1 MSLLR
6 GRIVWRLALA
16 AVAGVVAVE
25 TLAAAGLAPG
35 GLGLP
40 WHVAIDLAIIAS
52 VFAAGLLAAQA
63 ADARSGQRI
72 AGSLA
77 ELSRRET
84 ELRATLE
91 NMQQG
96 VAMYDADYR
105 LVTWNQRFRE
115 YLELPDEFLDGQR
128 TFSDYIRYLAERG
141 EFGKISDIE
150 ALIAQRLEP
159 LSREHWLERTRP
171 DGTILEIYRNPI
183 PGGGFIAIYTDVTAR
198 RQGESLLRDEEE
210 RFRAIDRAAPIAV
223 VIANAKDQRVRHVNP
238 YFVDFFGLL
247 EAHQIDGLDDYTV
260 RRMAALALL
269 DRPIVEVFPD
279 PAQGQQLAALL
290 ARGKTGSMDQ
300 ELRFVRPDGA
310 ELWVAA
316 SLEQLEF
323 RGEPA
328 VIACLSDITDRKR
341 AEVELTRAMEAAE
354 AANRVKSDFLANMSH
369 ELRTPLNAII
379 GYSQMLQEQAADD
392 GQDDYLADLAKIER
406 AGAHLLQLI
415 NDILDLS
422 KIEAGR
428 MTVFIEKA
436 SIPALVGEVQSII
449 EPLAAKNGNRFVV
462 DYPPDIGSIDSDVT
476 KLKQRLLNLL
486 SNASKFTNNGT
497 VGLAVSRAGADGD
510 AQGGAGAD
518 EQMIFRVTDSGVG
531 MTPEQMDRL
540 FQAFAQADSSTTR
553 KFGGTGLGLAITRHF
568 ARMLGG
574 DVSVTSEPGVGS
586 TFTLVV
592 PVHDRSLPPPPEEEA
607 VEPKRMISGDA
618 AGALTVL
625 VIDDDEAVHD
635 VVGAMLGREGYWVLH
650 ARSGPEAMTLA
661 HEQRPDAI
669 TLDVMMPQMDG
680 WTVLSALKADAELR
694 DIPVVIVTMLNDRAI
709 ALSLGAAAFLSKP
722 IDWAQL
728 SAVLKQCARHDAVM
742 AAPILV
748 VDDDPEMRD
757 MTRRMLE
764 RMGITVHEAA
774 DGAEALAW
782 LEVNPRP
789 SIILLDLMMPVVDGF
804 EVLERLQQSDQWA
817 GIPVLVATAKEFSA
831 DELAQLK
838 RSTEKVISKGATL
851 GVDLCTAIRDTLQR
865 TQAAVSF

>member
-6 GRIVWRLALA
+6 GRIAWRLAVA
-16 AVAGVVAVE
+16 AIAGVVVVE
-25 TLAAAGLAPG
+25 ALAAAGLAPG

-40 WHVAIDLAIIAS
+40 WHIAIDLAVIAS
-52 VFAAGLLAAQA
+52 VLAAGFLAVQV
-63 ADARSGQRI
+63 ADTRSGQRI
-72 AGSLA
+72 AASLA
-77 ELSRRET
+77 ELSRREA

-105 LVTWNQRFRE
+105 LVTWNRQFRE
-115 YLELPDEFLDGQR
+115 YLDLPDEFLEGRR
-128 TFSDYIRYLAERG
+128 TFADYIRYLAERG

-150 ALIAQRLEP
+150 ALVAQRLEP
-159 LSREHWLERTRP
+159 LAREHWLERTRP

-183 PGGGFIAIYTDVTAR
+183 PTGGFIAIYTDVTAR
-198 RQGESLLRDEEE
+198 RQAEGLLRDEEE

-238 YFVDFFGLL
+238 YFVEFFGLQ

-260 RRMAALALL
+260 RRMAALSLL
-269 DRPIVEVFPD
+269 ERPLAEVFPD
-279 PAQGQQLAALL
+279 PAQGQELAALL
-290 ARGKTGSMDQ
+290 ARGKTGRMDQ
-300 ELRFVRPDGA
+300 ELRFVRPDGK

-341 AEVELTRAMEAAE
+341 AEVELTRAMQAAE

-428 MTVFIEKA
+428 MSVFIEQV

-462 DYPPDIGSIDSDVT
+462 DCPPDIGSIDSDVT
-476 KLKQRLLNLL
+476 KLKQSLLNLL
-486 SNASKFTNNGT
+486 SNASKFTTNGT
-497 VGLAVSRAGADGD
+497 VELAVSRTGTDAD
-510 AQGGAGAD
+510 AQSGAGAD
-518 EQMIFRVTDSGVG
+518 AQISFRVTDSGIG
-531 MTPEQMDRL
+531 MTREQMDRL

-568 ARMLGG
+568 ARLLGG

-592 PVHDRSLPPPPEEEA
+592 PVHDRSTPPPEQDA
-607 VEPKRMISGDA
+607 TEPKRATSGDA
-618 AGALTVL
+618 ASAHTVL
-625 VIDDDEAVHD
+625 VVDDDEAVHD
-635 VVGAMLGREGYWVLH
+635 VVGAMLGRDGYRVLH

-661 HEQRPDAI
+661 RDQHPDAV

-680 WTVLSALKADAELR
+680 WTVLSSLKAEADTR

-709 ALSLGAAAFLSKP
+709 ALSLGADAFLSKP

-728 SAVLKQCARHDAVM
+728 SAVLKQFAQHDAI
-742 AAPILV
+742 AGAPILV

-764 RMGITVHEAA
+764 RMGIEVHEAA

-782 LEVNPRP
+782 LEANPLP
-789 SIILLDLMMPVVDGF
+789 SIILLDLIMPVVDGF
-804 EVLERLQQSDQWA
+804 EVLDRLQQNDQWSD
-817 GIPVLVATAKEFSA
+817 IPVLVATAKDFSA
-831 DELAQLK
+831 DELAQLE
-838 RSTEKVISKGATL
+838 RCTEKVIAKGETL
-851 GVDLCTAIRDTLQR
+851 GVDLCTAIRDTLKR
-865 TQAAVSF
+865 SSAEVGG

>member
-1 MSLLR
+1 
-6 GRIVWRLALA
+6 
-16 AVAGVVAVE
+16 VVEA
-25 TLAAAGLAPG
+25 LAAAGLAPG

-40 WHVAIDLAIIAS
+40 WHIAIDLAVIAS
-52 VFAAGLLAAQA
+52 VLAAGFLAVQV
-63 ADARSGQRI
+63 ADTRSGQRI
-72 AGSLA
+72 AASLA
-77 ELSRRET
+77 ELSRREA

-105 LVTWNQRFRE
+105 LVTWNRQFRE
-115 YLELPDEFLDGQR
+115 YLDLPDEFLEGRR
-128 TFSDYIRYLAERG
+128 TFADYIRYLAERG

-150 ALIAQRLEP
+150 ALVAQRLEP
-159 LSREHWLERTRP
+159 LAREHWLERTRP

-183 PGGGFIAIYTDVTAR
+183 PTGGFIAIYTDVTAR
-198 RQGESLLRDEEE
+198 RQAEGLLRDEEE

-238 YFVDFFGLL
+238 YFVEFFGLQ

-260 RRMAALALL
+260 RRMAALSLL
-269 DRPIVEVFPD
+269 ERPLAEVFPD
-279 PAQGQQLAALL
+279 PAQGQELAALL
-290 ARGKTGSMDQ
+290 ARGKTGRMDQ
-300 ELRFVRPDGA
+300 ELRFVRPDGK

-341 AEVELTRAMEAAE
+341 AEVELTRAMQAAE

-428 MTVFIEKA
+428 MSVFIEQV

-462 DYPPDIGSIDSDVT
+462 DCPPDIGSIDSDVT
-476 KLKQRLLNLL
+476 KLKQSLLNLL

-497 VGLAVSRAGADGD
+497 VQLAVSRAGSDADARAGSD
-510 AQGGAGAD
+510 ADSQGGASAD
-518 EQMIFRVTDSGVG
+518 AQISFHVTDTGIG
-531 MTPEQMDRL
+531 MTAEQMDRL

-553 KFGGTGLGLAITRHF
+553 RFGGTGLGLAITRHF

-574 DVSVTSEPGVGS
+574 DVSVTSEPGIGS

-592 PVHDRSLPPPPEEEA
+592 PVHDRSSPPPAEA
-607 VEPKRMISGDA
+607 AGEPKRTISGDA

-625 VIDDDEAVHD
+625 VVDDDEAVHD
-635 VVGAMLGREGYWVLH
+635 VVGAMLGRDGYRVLH

-661 HEQRPDAI
+661 REQRPDAI

-680 WTVLSALKADAELR
+680 WTVLSSLKADAELR

-709 ALSLGAAAFLSKP
+709 ALSLGADAFLSKP

-728 SAVLKQCARHDAVM
+728 SAVLKQCSRHHAES
-742 AAPILV
+742 ILV

-774 DGAEALAW
+774 DGAAALAW
-782 LEVNPRP
+782 LEANPRP
-789 SIILLDLMMPVVDGF
+789 SIILLDLMMPEVDGF
-804 EVLERLQQSDQWA
+804 EVLDRLRQSDEWSN
-817 GIPVLVATAKEFSA
+817 IPVLVATAKAFSA
-831 DELAQLK
+831 DELAQLQ
-838 RSTEKVISKGATL
+838 RSTEKIISKGATL
-851 GVDLCTAIRDTLQR
+851 GVDLRTAIREMLQR
-865 TQAAVSF
+865 TQAIVGG